1 MIHVL
6 AIGLSPNDRNRLA
19 RMISAPVHAAT
30 DAPDYP
36 RDPNHPRAVVF
47 KNIDTSQ
54 LEAVLEAGFDIHV
67 EWTEPEPTATILRG
81 RHPPLA
87 ISMTTRSAFQSLS
100 GGAIAQILV
109 ARNVLPDCSA
119 EMVASAV
126 QEALSN
132 AIIHGNLGMRL
143 APSDG
148 DRDFVAFHE
157 EIARRIAGLDGLAHR
172 VVIGASWTANEVSV
186 SIADEGDG
194 FRAPSEASD
203 RGDALSG
210 RGLLIMKT
218 HASSVAYQEGGRVAV
233 LTFDRNPR

>member
-19 RMISAPVHAAT
+19 AMISAPVHAAT
-30 DAPDYP
+30 GTGYGH
-36 RDPNHPRAVVF
+36 DPNHPSAVVF
-47 KNIDTSQ
+47 KDIDRSR
-54 LEAVLEAGFDIHV
+54 LEAVLEERFDIHV

-100 GGAIAQILV
+100 GSAIAHGLV
-109 ARNVLPDCSA
+109 ARNVLPGNNA
-119 EMVASAV
+119 AAVASAV

-132 AIIHGNLGMRL
+132 AVIHGNLGMRL
-143 APSDG
+143 DQDAG
-148 DRDFVAFHE
+148 DRDFIAFHE
-157 EIARRIAGLDGLAHR
+157 EIARRIAGLDGLARR
-172 VVIGASWTANEVSV
+172 VVIGASWTASEVSI

-194 FRAPSEASD
+194 FRAPSESPD
-203 RGDALSG
+203 LSDALAG

-218 HASSVAYQEGGRVAV
+218 HASRVAYQEGGRVAV
-233 LTFDRNPR
+233 LTFDRNAR